1 MNLLFILLG
10 VVFLYA
16 GGEGLVRGASA
27 LGKRLGLSPVVIG
40 LTIVSLGTSSPELAA
55 TLAGVFKGLPAVSF
69 GNVVGSNIANLALVL
84 GITAA
89 IWPLSVSAKFL
100 KRDVPF
106 MLFTS
111 ALLFPM
117 VWDRSIS
124 RLDGALMLLI
134 MALYLRFL
142 LTRTEESTEVTAEF
156 EQSLGTRGT
165 PPGRSLVM
173 IVVGIAALVLGANFL
188 IQGAVG
194 IARAMGV
201 SEQVIGLTMV
211 AFGTSLPELASSVVA
226 ALRREGDI
234 VLGNLIGSNIF
245 NVLFILGVTSVIRPV
260 AIVSQ
265 EVWLD
270 LGVMMGVSFLVWIFL
285 ATRSRLTR
293 WEGGLLVLIYV
304 SYLTYLF
311 V

>member
-1 MNLLFILLG
+1 MDLLLIMLG
-10 VVFLYA
+10 VGFLYA

-27 LGKRLGLSPVVIG
+27 LGRRLGLSPVVIG

-55 TLAGVFKGLPAVSF
+55 TLAGVLKDLPAVSF

-84 GITAA
+84 GITSA
-89 IWPLSVSAKFL
+89 IWPLAVSAKFL
-100 KRDVPF
+100 NRDVPF
-106 MLFTS
+106 MLLTS

-134 MALYLRFL
+134 MALYLRHI
-142 LTRTEESTEVTAEF
+142 LTRTEESAEVTAEF
-156 EQSLGTRGT
+156 AQEYGTRGT
-165 PPGRSLVM
+165 PPGRSLTM
-173 IVVGIAALVLGANFL
+173 IVVGIAALVLGAHLL

-194 IARAMGV
+194 IARVLGI
-201 SEQVIGLTMV
+201 SERVIGLTMV
-211 AFGTSLPELASSVVA
+211 AFGTSLPELASSIVA

-245 NVLFILGVTSVIRPV
+245 NVLFILGLTSVIKPV
-260 AIVSQ
+260 AIVAQ
-265 EVWLD
+265 GVWLD
-270 LGVMMGVSFLVWIFL
+270 LLVMMGVSILVWLFL
-285 ATRSRLTR
+285 TTQSRLTR
-293 WEGGLLVLIYV
+293 WEGGLLILIYV
-304 SYLTYLF
+304 AYMTYLF